1 MEFLFICL
9 NACSLLQKFILFCQI
24 LLFPEGTDLTKH
36 TKWRSDLYAEKTKL
50 PKYDFVLHPRTT
62 GFTHIVQEMK
72 KGMHAK
78 YGSPH
83 DKTCLWGFRQS
94 ETQTSLLSYRD

>member
-1 MEFLFICL
+1 MTPPSVEFLFITHFCL

-36 TKWRSDLYAEKTKL
+36 TKWRSDLYAEKSKL

-72 KGMHAK
+72 KGIHAK
-78 YGSPH
+78 YGQRH
-83 DKTCLWGFRQS
+83 DKTFLRGF
-94 ETQTSLLSYRD
+94 